1 MKVGF
6 VTIIGRSN
14 VGKST
19 ILNALL
25 NKSLAIV
32 TNKPQTTRENLRGL
46 YEDEYSQIV
55 FIDTPG
61 VHKPHHELGKVMN
74 KNAFAS
80 LSEVEVIV
88 LGVDAS
94 KRFGEGD
101 RFLLSKLDP
110 KTPLIIVLNKIDLV
124 TITQVT
130 KLKEEYQK
138 HLSFPYTL
146 LEMSAIRL
154 FNVNELLEEI
164 KKHLVEGLPFY
175 PLGSET
181 DRDEFFFAKEI
192 VRQQALL
199 QLREEVPHQLAV
211 IIEKYT
217 KKAKAVVIEAL
228 IIVEKPSHKA
238 IVIGKEG
245 KRLKQIG
252 TNARLLLEKRLKER
266 VHLTLHVIVKKDWFN
281 NPRLLKEYG
290 YY

>member
-6 VTIIGRSN
+6 ATIIGRPN

-25 NKSLAIV
+25 NKQLAIV
-32 TNKPQTTRENLRGL
+32 TDKPQTTRETLRGL

-61 VHKPHHELGKVMN
+61 VHKPLHELGKVMN
-74 KNAFAS
+74 KNTFAS
-80 LSEVEVIV
+80 LSEVEVVV
-88 LGVDAS
+88 LVVDVS

-110 KTPLIIVLNKIDLV
+110 KTPLIVVFNKIDLV
-124 TITQVT
+124 NITQVE

-138 HLSFPYTL
+138 HLPFPYTL
-146 LEMSAIRL
+146 LEMSAMRL
-154 FNVNELLEEI
+154 FNVDTLLAEI
-164 KKHLVEGLPFY
+164 KKHLIEGLPFY

-181 DRDEFFFAKEI
+181 DRDEFFFTKEI
-192 VRQQALL
+192 IREQALL
-199 QLREEVPHQLAV
+199 QLRQEVPHQMAV
-211 IIEKYT
+211 LIEKYQ
-217 KKAKAVVIEAL
+217 KKAKAIVIEAL

-245 KRLKQIG
+245 SRLKQIG
-252 TNARLLLEKRLKER
+252 TNARKILEKRTKER
-266 VHLTLHVIVKKDWFN
+266 VYITLHVVVKKDWFN